1 MKAFVL
7 IETKMGKGREVVTA
21 IGKLDGVTSVDAVNG
36 PYDVV
41 VVVKGNSLNEIGD
54 LAARIHPVPGISR
67 MVTCLAE

>member
-21 IGKLDGVTSVDAVNG
+21 IGKLEGVISVDAVDG

-41 VVVKGNSLNEIGD
+41 VVVKRDSLNEIGD
-54 LAARIHPVPGISR
+54 LAAKIHPVKWATPSR
-67 MVTCLAE
+67 VARI